1 MPILNCTTF
10 IKQYAIPLYAYAY
23 RIKNPQ
29 NSKNQEANERTF
41 FYRGVN
47 NSTYLIAPGIY
58 RKGEKHDENFYFNE
72 ISVRC
77 PQTFRTL
84 TNVEKLTYMQHY
96 GCPTRLLDI
105 TTNPLVALYF
115 ACAGENDSD
124 GAIYIFAVN
133 KRDVRYANSDRVQ
146 MLATLAEFRASEQEL
161 FWNAAYENVVED
173 KFPQQS
179 NGKYREKMFEQF
191 YHAIK
196 RHNAA
201 FEREIVPLDLLTPQF
216 VQPNRDNPRILKQD
230 GAFIISG
237 LDASDKE
244 SDNKIRE
251 FLVKELIIPKEA
263 KEQLRKELEY
273 VGINQAS
280 LFPEVDK
287 VADYLRRM
295 V

>member
-1 MPILNCTTF
+1 MTKVTRLTEHMEVICNRPYMQNEHHVMNQNKSNAIRSEFEDLLFEAKDTKARLPQRKVKNDKLSTF
-10 IKQYAIPLYAYAY
+10 IKQYAIPLYSYAY

-115 ACAGENDSD
+115 ARAGENDSD

-133 KRDVRYANSDRVQ
+133 
-146 MLATLAEFRASEQEL
+146 
-161 FWNAAYENVVED
+161 NV
-173 KFPQQS
+173 
-179 NGKYREKMFEQF
+179 
-191 YHAIK
+191 
-196 RHNAA
+196 
-201 FEREIVPLDLLTPQF
+201 
-216 VQPNRDNPRILKQD
+216 
-230 GAFIISG
+230 
-237 LDASDKE
+237 
-244 SDNKIRE
+244 
-251 FLVKELIIPKEA
+251 
-263 KEQLRKELEY
+263 
-273 VGINQAS
+273 NQG
-280 LFPEVDK
+280 
-287 VADYLRRM
+287 
-295 V
+295 